1 MENTKL
7 LNALESKFKLYEL
20 NKGDVLLAL
29 NALGNTLDFYNNEDK
44 QEEEEDK
51 IEFIEERLFIHL
63 DKESAIDWLYC
74 DEDERD
80 VIRLL
85 FNIKI
90 EDDMVGKEIRDILL
104 ESNENYL
111 KVRKDLHLT
120 WYPLI

>member
-20 NKGDVLLAL
+20 NKGDVLL
-29 NALGNTLDFYNNEDK
+29 
-44 QEEEEDK
+44 
-51 IEFIEERLFIHL
+51 
-63 DKESAIDWLYC
+63 
-74 DEDERD
+74 
-80 VIRLL
+80 
-85 FNIKI
+85 
-90 EDDMVGKEIRDILL
+90 